1 MPLRINI
8 VPAASAPASMVN
20 DSGLLQTPA
29 VALADKQ
36 IHQHQRNNQ
45 AQQTATSSLCW
56 AGAALRLSGVPR
68 SKNSASRATA
78 IEKTKIQRQPRPVA
92 IAPPTKEQRPLPPH
106 EPMTQKLTARCR
118 ARPLIP
124 GLNQRQRAGIMQ
136 AADSPCSTRPARNS
150 PGP

>member
-20 DSGLLQTPA
+20 DSGLLQPQPWPLLINRFTSTSATIRLSRPP
-29 VALADKQ
+29 
-36 IHQHQRNNQ
+36 
-45 AQQTATSSLCW
+45 TSSLCW
-56 AGAALRLSGVPR
+56 LALALRLSGVPR

-78 IEKTKIQRQPRPVA
+78 IEKTKIQRQPSPVA

-118 ARPLIP
+118 ARPSYQVLISASV
-124 GLNQRQRAGIMQ
+124 AGIMH